1 MADAKRVLVAEDHPR
16 TRHAWVELIASWGF
30 KVEAAEDGQRAIDL
44 LASFEPH
51 ILLLDLKLP
60 VKDGL
65 GVLSEIRQRGISITT
80 IVISGEGDIPDAV
93 QAIKLGAYDYLRK
106 PVDPPR
112 LRQTLNN
119 LSEHLAV
126 SEENQRLRLRLM
138 GVCELGPIIG
148 QSQAMRRVMALVEQA
163 APSSASVIIQGDS
176 GTGKEIVARTIHES
190 SPRRNG
196 PYVAINCAA
205 LPEGLLESELFG
217 QERGAFTGADQRR
230 AGCFELANGG
240 TLLLDEIT
248 EMKPELQ
255 AKLLRVIE
263 DRKLRRVGGSS
274 DIALNVR
281 VLAATNRDL
290 GEAIRAGRLRE
301 DLYYRLNVFT
311 IALPRLSER
320 LDDLPVLADHFV
332 REFARANSKQVSG
345 VDNACLAAL
354 KTRSW
359 PGNAR
364 ELRNV
369 IERAVIVS
377 AGPLITVADL
387 PAEGALPPPPVQT
400 APALRTP
407 ETSATTHAG
416 QAAPATDA
424 PAAGLPVGQPLRE
437 VERQLILKTLEMA
450 GGNRVRAA
458 EILGISPK
466 TLYNKLG
473 RYNAKSDSEP
483 EPADEV
489 YESGLRA
496 LIWRNSGYGPAD
508 QNRRDLCSP
517 AAARGAGGQRH
528 RGQPRG
534 RRDGRGPGRFGQRA
548 GQRDLR
554 ADPHRPRTFAGR
566 SGGGA
571 PPGQVAS
578 RPAFLLKRVWQGRS
592 LCPGGDAQRRFD
604 RGDRRRRGEW
614 RTAAAVC
621 GA

>member
-1 MADAKRVLVAEDHPR
+1 MLNAKRILVAEDHLR
-16 TRHAWVELIASWGF
+16 TRQAWAELIASWGF

-44 LASFEPH
+44 IGSFEPH
-51 ILLLDLKLP
+51 IVLLDLKLP

-65 GVLSEIRQRGISITT
+65 EVLGEIRQRGLPCTT
-80 IVISGEGDIPDAV
+80 IMISGEGDIPDAV

-112 LRQTLNN
+112 LRQMLNN
-119 LSEHLAV
+119 LSEHLAM

-138 GVCELGPIIG
+138 GAGELGPIIG

-176 GTGKEIVARTIHES
+176 GTGKEIVARTIHEL

-196 PYVAINCAA
+196 SYVAINCAA

-217 QERGAFTGADQRR
+217 HERGAFTGADQRR

-263 DRKLRRVGGSS
+263 DRKLRRVGGTSN
-274 DIALNVR
+274 IALNVR

-290 GEAIRAGRLRE
+290 AEAIRQGRLRE

-311 IALPRLSER
+311 IALPRLEER
-320 LDDLPVLADHFV
+320 LDDLPVLVDHFV

-345 VDNACLAAL
+345 VDNACLEAL
-354 KTRSW
+354 KARPW

-369 IERAVIVS
+369 IERAVIVGT
-377 AGPLITVADL
+377 GPVITVKDL
-387 PAEGALPPPPVQT
+387 PTAGALT
-400 APALRTP
+400 APTAQPAAPSQGP
-407 ETSATTHAG
+407 ETSFATHAEDSARSALDS
-416 QAAPATDA
+416 QAP
-424 PAAGLPVGQPLRE
+424 GLPVGQPLRE
-437 VERQLILKTLEMA
+437 VERQLILKTLELA

-473 RYNAKSDSEP
+473 RYQEQSSSAKP
-483 EPADEV
+483 GTEPADE
-489 YESGLRA
+489 A
-496 LIWRNSGYGPAD
+496 
-508 QNRRDLCSP
+508 
-517 AAARGAGGQRH
+517 
-528 RGQPRG
+528 
-534 RRDGRGPGRFGQRA
+534 
-548 GQRDLR
+548 
-554 ADPHRPRTFAGR
+554 
-566 SGGGA
+566 
-571 PPGQVAS
+571 
-578 RPAFLLKRVWQGRS
+578 
-592 LCPGGDAQRRFD
+592 
-604 RGDRRRRGEW
+604 
-614 RTAAAVC
+614 
-621 GA
+621 

>member
-16 TRHAWVELIASWGF
+16 TRHAWAELIASWGF
-30 KVEAAEDGQRAIDL
+30 KVEAAEDGQRAIEL
-44 LASFEPH
+44 IASFEPH
-51 ILLLDLKLP
+51 IVLLDLKLP

-65 GVLSEIRQRGISITT
+65 QVLSEIRQRGLQITT

-138 GVCELGPIIG
+138 GVGELGPIVG

-190 SPRRNG
+190 SPRRSG

-217 QERGAFTGADQRR
+217 HERGAFTGADQRR

-290 GEAIRAGRLRE
+290 ADAIQKGRLRE

-311 IALPRLSER
+311 IALPRLEER
-320 LDDLPVLADHFV
+320 LDDLPVLVDHFV
-332 REFARANSKQVSG
+332 REFARANSKQISG
-345 VDNACLAAL
+345 VDNACLEAL
-354 KTRSW
+354 RARRW

-377 AGPLITVADL
+377 AGPLISVADL
-387 PAEGALPPPPVQT
+387 PAAGALG
-400 APALRTP
+400 AA
-407 ETSATTHAG
+407 
-416 QAAPATDA
+416 AAPAAAAPPQASAFTPG
-424 PAAGLPVGQPLRE
+424 PAAQSAEPAPDSQAPGLPVGQPLRE
-437 VERQLILKTLEMA
+437 VERQLILKTLELA
-450 GGNRVRAA
+450 GGNRLRAA

-473 RYNAKSDSEP
+473 RYHAKSDSEKADSENSEAENSEP
-483 EPADEV
+483 DPADE
-489 YESGLRA
+489 A
-496 LIWRNSGYGPAD
+496 
-508 QNRRDLCSP
+508 
-517 AAARGAGGQRH
+517 
-528 RGQPRG
+528 
-534 RRDGRGPGRFGQRA
+534 
-548 GQRDLR
+548 
-554 ADPHRPRTFAGR
+554 
-566 SGGGA
+566 
-571 PPGQVAS
+571 
-578 RPAFLLKRVWQGRS
+578 
-592 LCPGGDAQRRFD
+592 
-604 RGDRRRRGEW
+604 
-614 RTAAAVC
+614 
-621 GA
+621 

>member
-16 TRHAWVELIASWGF
+16 PGHECVDLIAWWGF
-30 KVEAAEDGQRAIDL
+30 KVEAVEDGKRAIEL

-65 GVLSEIRQRGISITT
+65 AVLSEIRRRGLPITPS
-80 IVISGEGDIPDAV
+80 VISGEGDIPDAV

-138 GVCELGPIIG
+138 GVGELGPIIG

-163 APSSASVIIQGDS
+163 APSPAWVIIRGDS

-217 QERGAFTGADQRR
+217 HERGAFTGADQRR

-263 DRKLRRVGGSS
+263 ERKLRRVGGSS
-274 DIALNVR
+274 DVALNVR
-281 VLAATNRDL
+281 VLAASNRDIA
-290 GEAIRAGRLRE
+290 GAIRAGRLRE

-332 REFARANSKQVSG
+332 REFARANSKQISG
-345 VDNACLAAL
+345 VDNACLEAL
-354 KTRSW
+354 KARSW

-364 ELRNV
+364 ELRHV
-369 IERAVIVS
+369 IERAVITS
-377 AGPLITVADL
+377 AGPLVTIADL
-387 PAEGALPPPPVQT
+387 PADAALPPPPGT
-400 APALRTP
+400 
-407 ETSATTHAG
+407 
-416 QAAPATDA
+416 
-424 PAAGLPVGQPLRE
+424 
-437 VERQLILKTLEMA
+437 
-450 GGNRVRAA
+450 
-458 EILGISPK
+458 
-466 TLYNKLG
+466 
-473 RYNAKSDSEP
+473 
-483 EPADEV
+483 
-489 YESGLRA
+489 
-496 LIWRNSGYGPAD
+496 
-508 QNRRDLCSP
+508 
-517 AAARGAGGQRH
+517 
-528 RGQPRG
+528 
-534 RRDGRGPGRFGQRA
+534 
-548 GQRDLR
+548 
-554 ADPHRPRTFAGR
+554 
-566 SGGGA
+566 
-571 PPGQVAS
+571 
-578 RPAFLLKRVWQGRS
+578 
-592 LCPGGDAQRRFD
+592 
-604 RGDRRRRGEW
+604 
-614 RTAAAVC
+614 
-621 GA
+621 

>member
-16 TRHAWVELIASWGF
+16 TRQAWTELIASWGF
-30 KVEAAEDGQRAIDL
+30 EVEAAEDGQRAVELIG
-44 LASFEPH
+44 SFEPH

-60 VKDGL
+60 IKDGL
-65 GVLSEIRQRGISITT
+65 GVLGEIRQRGLPITT

-138 GVCELGPIIG
+138 GVGQLGSIIG

-176 GTGKEIVARTIHES
+176 GTGKEVVARTIHET
-190 SPRRNG
+190 SPRRSG

-217 QERGAFTGADQRR
+217 HERGAFTGADQRR

-263 DRKLRRVGGSS
+263 DRKLRRVGGTS
-274 DIALNVR
+274 DIVLNVR
-281 VLAATNRDL
+281 VLAASNRDL
-290 GEAIRAGRLRE
+290 ADAILKGRLRE

-311 IALPRLSER
+311 IVLPRLAER
-320 LDDLPVLADHFV
+320 LEDLPLLVDHFV
-332 REFARANSKQVSG
+332 REFARANSRQVSG
-345 VDNACLAAL
+345 VDNACLEAL
-354 KTRSW
+354 KARPW

-377 AGPLITVADL
+377 TGPLITVADL
-387 PAEGALPPPPVQT
+387 PAHAPPAAHAAAPPQ
-400 APALRTP
+400 AP
-407 ETSATTHAG
+407 ETSAPV
-416 QAAPATDA
+416 AAAQSAPPEPDSPA
-424 PAAGLPVGQPLRE
+424 PGLPVGQPLRE
-437 VERQLILKTLEMA
+437 VERQLILKTLEMV

-473 RYNAKSDSEP
+473 RYQAKSDSEKP
-483 EPADEV
+483 EPEPGDE
-489 YESGLRA
+489 A
-496 LIWRNSGYGPAD
+496 
-508 QNRRDLCSP
+508 
-517 AAARGAGGQRH
+517 
-528 RGQPRG
+528 
-534 RRDGRGPGRFGQRA
+534 
-548 GQRDLR
+548 
-554 ADPHRPRTFAGR
+554 
-566 SGGGA
+566 
-571 PPGQVAS
+571 
-578 RPAFLLKRVWQGRS
+578 
-592 LCPGGDAQRRFD
+592 
-604 RGDRRRRGEW
+604 
-614 RTAAAVC
+614 
-621 GA
+621 

>member
-30 KVEAAEDGQRAIDL
+30 KVEAVEDGQRAIEL

-65 GVLSEIRQRGISITT
+65 AVLSEIRQRGLPITT

-138 GVCELGPIIG
+138 GVGELGPIIG

-217 QERGAFTGADQRR
+217 HERGAFTGADQRR

-240 TLLLDEIT
+240 TLLLDEIS

-290 GEAIRAGRLRE
+290 GEAIHAGRLRE

-332 REFARANSKQVSG
+332 REFARANSKQISG
-345 VDNACLAAL
+345 VDNACLEAL
-354 KTRSW
+354 KARAW

-377 AGPLITVADL
+377 AGPLITIADL

-400 APALRTP
+400 ALAPRTP
-407 ETSATTHAG
+407 ETSGSIHAEP
-416 QAAPATDA
+416 AAPATDD

-489 YESGLRA
+489 
-496 LIWRNSGYGPAD
+496 
-508 QNRRDLCSP
+508 
-517 AAARGAGGQRH
+517 
-528 RGQPRG
+528 
-534 RRDGRGPGRFGQRA
+534 
-548 GQRDLR
+548 
-554 ADPHRPRTFAGR
+554 
-566 SGGGA
+566 
-571 PPGQVAS
+571 
-578 RPAFLLKRVWQGRS
+578 
-592 LCPGGDAQRRFD
+592 
-604 RGDRRRRGEW
+604 
-614 RTAAAVC
+614 
-621 GA
+621 

>member
-1 MADAKRVLVAEDHPR
+1 MIVGAMVRAGRRGGALEIMADAKRVLVAEDHAR
-16 TRHAWVELIASWGF
+16 TRLAWAELISSWGF
-30 KVEAAEDGQRAIDL
+30 KVEAAEDGLRALELI
-44 LASFEPH
+44 ASFEPH

-60 VKDGL
+60 GKDGI
-65 GVLSEIRQRGISITT
+65 GVLGEIRQRGLPITT

-119 LSEHLAV
+119 LSQHLEV

-138 GVCELGPIIG
+138 GAGELGPIIG

-176 GTGKEIVARTIHES
+176 GTGKEIVARTIHEY
-190 SPRRNG
+190 SPRRSG

-217 QERGAFTGADQRR
+217 HERGAFTGADQRR
-230 AGCFELANGG
+230 AGCFELANSG

-263 DRKLRRVGGSS
+263 DHKLRRVGGSS

-290 GEAIRAGRLRE
+290 GEAISKGRLRE

-311 IALPRLSER
+311 IVLPRLAER
-320 LDDLPVLADHFV
+320 LEDLPALVDHFV
-332 REFARANSKQVSG
+332 REFARANGKQISG
-345 VDNACLAAL
+345 VDNACLEAL
-354 KTRSW
+354 KARAW

-369 IERAVIVS
+369 IERAVIVGG
-377 AGPLITVADL
+377 GPLITVADL
-387 PAEGALPPPPVQT
+387 PAERALATAAAQT
-400 APALRTP
+400 APRPQEPVSPAP
-407 ETSATTHAG
+407 A
-416 QAAPATDA
+416 QAAPSAA
-424 PAAGLPVGQPLRE
+424 PAAEPAPGLPVGQPLRE
-437 VERQLILKTLEMA
+437 VERQLILKTLETV

-473 RYNAKSDSEP
+473 RYSAQSEP
-483 EPADEV
+483 QKPETEPAEEV
-489 YESGLRA
+489 
-496 LIWRNSGYGPAD
+496 
-508 QNRRDLCSP
+508 
-517 AAARGAGGQRH
+517 
-528 RGQPRG
+528 
-534 RRDGRGPGRFGQRA
+534 
-548 GQRDLR
+548 
-554 ADPHRPRTFAGR
+554 
-566 SGGGA
+566 
-571 PPGQVAS
+571 
-578 RPAFLLKRVWQGRS
+578 
-592 LCPGGDAQRRFD
+592 
-604 RGDRRRRGEW
+604 
-614 RTAAAVC
+614 
-621 GA
+621 

>member
-30 KVEAAEDGQRAIDL
+30 KVEAVEDGQRAIEL

-65 GVLSEIRQRGISITT
+65 AVLSEIRQRGLPITT

-119 LSEHLAV
+119 LSDHLAV

-138 GVCELGPIIG
+138 GVGELGPIIG

-217 QERGAFTGADQRR
+217 HERGAFTGADQRR

-290 GEAIRAGRLRE
+290 GEAIHAGRLRE

-332 REFARANSKQVSG
+332 REFARANSKQISG
-345 VDNACLAAL
+345 VDNACLEAL
-354 KTRSW
+354 KARAW

-377 AGPLITVADL
+377 AGPLITIADL

-400 APALRTP
+400 ALAPRTP
-407 ETSATTHAG
+407 ETSGSIHAEP
-416 QAAPATDA
+416 AAPATDD

-489 YESGLRA
+489 
-496 LIWRNSGYGPAD
+496 
-508 QNRRDLCSP
+508 
-517 AAARGAGGQRH
+517 
-528 RGQPRG
+528 
-534 RRDGRGPGRFGQRA
+534 
-548 GQRDLR
+548 
-554 ADPHRPRTFAGR
+554 
-566 SGGGA
+566 
-571 PPGQVAS
+571 
-578 RPAFLLKRVWQGRS
+578 
-592 LCPGGDAQRRFD
+592 
-604 RGDRRRRGEW
+604 
-614 RTAAAVC
+614 
-621 GA
+621 

>member
-16 TRHAWVELIASWGF
+16 TRQAWTELIASWGF
-30 KVEAAEDGQRAIDL
+30 KVEAAEDGQRAIEL
-44 LASFEPH
+44 IGSFEPH
-51 ILLLDLKLP
+51 IVLLDLKLP
-60 VKDGL
+60 IKDGL
-65 GVLSEIRQRGISITT
+65 GVLGEIRQRGLPITT

-119 LSEHLAV
+119 LSEHIAV

-138 GVCELGPIIG
+138 GVGQLGSIIG

-190 SPRRNG
+190 SPRRSG

-217 QERGAFTGADQRR
+217 HERGAFTGADQRR

-263 DRKLRRVGGSS
+263 DRKLRRVGGTS
-274 DIALNVR
+274 DIVLNVR
-281 VLAATNRDL
+281 VLAASNRDL
-290 GEAIRAGRLRE
+290 ADAIVTGRLRE

-311 IALPRLSER
+311 IALPRLAER
-320 LDDLPVLADHFV
+320 LEDLPLLVDHFV

-345 VDNACLAAL
+345 VDNACLEAL
-354 KTRSW
+354 KARPW

-377 AGPLITVADL
+377 TGPLITVTDL
-387 PAEGALPPPPVQT
+387 PTLAAPAAPPPQ
-400 APALRTP
+400 AP
-407 ETSATTHAG
+407 ETSA
-416 QAAPATDA
+416 
-424 PAAGLPVGQPLRE
+424 PAAAAQSARPEPDSPAPGLPVGQPLRE
-437 VERQLILKTLEMA
+437 VERQLILQTLEMA

-473 RYNAKSDSEP
+473 RYQAKSDSEKSEP
-483 EPADEV
+483 EPGDE
-489 YESGLRA
+489 A
-496 LIWRNSGYGPAD
+496 
-508 QNRRDLCSP
+508 
-517 AAARGAGGQRH
+517 
-528 RGQPRG
+528 
-534 RRDGRGPGRFGQRA
+534 
-548 GQRDLR
+548 
-554 ADPHRPRTFAGR
+554 
-566 SGGGA
+566 
-571 PPGQVAS
+571 
-578 RPAFLLKRVWQGRS
+578 
-592 LCPGGDAQRRFD
+592 
-604 RGDRRRRGEW
+604 
-614 RTAAAVC
+614 
-621 GA
+621 

>member
-1 MADAKRVLVAEDHPR
+1 LVAEDHPR
-16 TRHAWVELIASWGF
+16 TRLAWAELITSWGF
-30 KVEAAEDGQRAIDL
+30 KVEAAEDGLRAIEL
-44 LASFEPH
+44 IASFEPH

-60 VKDGL
+60 GKDGL
-65 GVLSEIRQRGISITT
+65 GVLSEIRLRGLPITT
-80 IVISGEGDIPDAV
+80 IVISGEGEIPDAV

-119 LSEHLAV
+119 LSEHLTV

-138 GVCELGPIIG
+138 GVGELGPIIG

-190 SPRRNG
+190 SPRRSG

-217 QERGAFTGADQRR
+217 HERGAFTGADQRR

-290 GEAIRAGRLRE
+290 GDAILKGRLRE

-311 IALPRLSER
+311 IVLPRLTER
-320 LDDLPVLADHFV
+320 LEDLPALVDHFV
-332 REFARANSKQVSG
+332 RDFARANSKQISG
-345 VDNACLAAL
+345 VDNACLEAL
-354 KTRSW
+354 KARAW

-377 AGPLITVADL
+377 TGSLITVADL
-387 PAEGALPPPPVQT
+387 PTEGAL
-400 APALRTP
+400 AMPAAQNATTPQAP
-407 ETSATTHAG
+407 ETPSSADPEQSALAAAG
-416 QAAPATDA
+416 TPAQ
-424 PAAGLPVGQPLRE
+424 GLPVGQPLRE

-473 RYNAKSDSEP
+473 RYHAKSESDKPEP

-489 YESGLRA
+489 
-496 LIWRNSGYGPAD
+496 
-508 QNRRDLCSP
+508 
-517 AAARGAGGQRH
+517 
-528 RGQPRG
+528 
-534 RRDGRGPGRFGQRA
+534 
-548 GQRDLR
+548 
-554 ADPHRPRTFAGR
+554 
-566 SGGGA
+566 
-571 PPGQVAS
+571 
-578 RPAFLLKRVWQGRS
+578 
-592 LCPGGDAQRRFD
+592 
-604 RGDRRRRGEW
+604 
-614 RTAAAVC
+614 
-621 GA
+621 